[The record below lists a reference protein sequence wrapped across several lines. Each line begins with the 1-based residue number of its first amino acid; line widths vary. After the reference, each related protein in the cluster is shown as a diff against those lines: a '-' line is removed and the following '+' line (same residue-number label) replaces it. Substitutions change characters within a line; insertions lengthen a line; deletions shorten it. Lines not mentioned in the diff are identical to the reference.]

1 MIEGAV
7 NARYEAVV
15 RLPLLDSSGQ
25 TREIDAVIDTGYN
38 GFLTLPPALVAEL
51 ELRRLGQ
58 KSLILA
64 NGSLDVFHT
73 YGATVLWDGQS
84 RFVDVDEADAIPLV
98 GMSML
103 EDHDLNI
110 QVWDGGRVVIQ
121 AAE

>member
-7 NARYEAVV
+7 NAHYEAVV

-25 TREIDAVIDTGYN
+25 TREIEAVIDTGYN

-51 ELRRLGQ
+51 ELTWLGR

-64 NGSLDVFHT
+64 NGSRDVFDT
-73 YGATVLWDGQS
+73 YGVTVLWDGQS
-84 RFVDVDEADAIPLV
+84 RFVDADEADATPLV

-103 EDHDLNI
+103 DRHDLSI
-110 QVWDGGRVVIQ
+110 QVRDGGRVVIQ
-121 AAE
+121 ARE